1 MHYLNTGQL
10 IQVALNADIDGA
22 RTLTK
27 VIEQA
32 QAKLAEKVAHHFDVQ
47 HISSIHDIESLESD
61 FAPAHAGQI
70 CPEALADHDESSDW
84 VETPDEIDVPIAMIV
99 LYRDHHKQ
107 RGTDVPMAFRCIA
120 TDFEHAERLCVAAI
134 GPSVEVL
141 WVTDT
146 NNVNVAIDSYWRG
159 DDPRH
164 ELADLKPSTPPV
176 NEAEEILFIVQDVEP
191 GFEEA
196 TGQITL
202 YPLGFGVRIN
212 GYTDNSSTDDSGEL
226 FILTKDKN
234 KITLHVFSD
243 VNAEEATHTV
253 SLEGA
258 RNVNREILNRA

>member
-1 MHYLNTGQL
+1 MHFLNTGQL
-10 IQVALNADIDGA
+10 IQVALAADIDGA
-22 RTLTK
+22 RILTK

-32 QAKLAEKVAHHFDVQ
+32 QAKLADKVALHFDVQ
-47 HISSIHDIESLESD
+47 HVSSIHDVESLESG
-61 FAPAHAGQI
+61 FAPARSGQI

-84 VETPDEIDVPIAMIV
+84 VQTPDDIDVPTAMIV
-99 LYRDHHKQ
+99 LYRDHHTQ
-107 RGTDVPMAFRCIA
+107 RGIDEPMAFQCIA
-120 TDFEHAERLCVAAI
+120 TDFEHADRLCVAAI

-164 ELADLKPSTPPV
+164 ELADLKPSHPPV
-176 NEAEEILFIVQDVEP
+176 NEVQKVPFIVQDIEQ
-191 GFEEA
+191 GFGDA
-196 TGQITL
+196 TGLITL
-202 YPLGFGVRIN
+202 YPLGLGVQIN
-212 GYTDNSSTDDSGEL
+212 GYTDNASTDDSGEL

-243 VNAEEATHTV
+243 VNAEEATHTA

-258 RNVNREILNRA
+258 RNLNRDILRRA